1 MSMLMYSHSCNAH
14 HDQVA
19 VFSLYKS
26 NESVHKRSPVL
37 QTLTPECSGGKT
49 RGLHRQLARGLLFS
63 LLKRTRLYAAIVL
76 YNTSS
81 NYARVF
87 IYRHI
92 NSCINATYDVI
103 FPTPA
108 RTRKPIKL
116 IAYLSLLYKGNGLIL
131 ARSHF
136 GTLHAVPYRA
146 QHGFMCRVNAV

>member
-1 MSMLMYSHSCNAH
+1 MLMYSHSCNAH

-37 QTLTPECSGGKT
+37 QALTPECSGGKT
-49 RGLHRQLARGLLFS
+49 WGLHRQLARGLLFS
-63 LLKRTRLYAAIVL
+63 LLKRARLYEAIAL

-81 NYARVF
+81 NYARVL

-103 FPTPA
+103 FLTPEV
-108 RTRKPIKL
+108 L
-116 IAYLSLLYKGNGLIL
+116 
-131 ARSHF
+131 
-136 GTLHAVPYRA
+136 
-146 QHGFMCRVNAV
+146 